1 MNELSKRLEALKKR
15 TTALANDVDHRSN
28 NKAKNDDDE
37 KEKEEEVF
45 MKEEMKSA
53 ENELR
58 KSMKKMEVLRAKMHE
73 IDRVDGHDGMRGR
86 IKGERERFQG
96 ADFVRRRNSAIAT
109 ATTQTERLYSP
120 VKKKTA
126 TRDEGET
133 KLEERRRSIDGS
145 EMKRRGQRLGTPRLA
160 RGVVEASDDDDHPI
174 EVSVKVKNGTRDPR
188 RGRRRELD
196 AALNRVEKIGVVE
209 DVLLKSRTLDDFMFY
224 SKEIQANKVRDEQ
237 IRNAVEV
244 ARSKIFLEVTNFL
257 RTNNRLPEDADV
269 ISVAICEKF
278 AELGVRNANLVKSAH
293 DAREIIERLS
303 AELNSF
309 RDSCDTPTY

>member
-58 KSMKKMEVLRAKMHE
+58 KSMKKMEVLRAKMNE
-73 IDRVDGHDGMRGR
+73 IDRVDGHEGLRGR

-196 AALNRVEKIGVVE
+196 AALNHVEKIGVVE

-278 AELGVRNANLVKSAH
+278 AQVGVRNANLVKSAH

>member
-15 TTALANDVDHRSN
+15 TTALANDFDHRSN

-58 KSMKKMEVLRAKMHE
+58 KSMKKMEVLRAKMNE
-73 IDRVDGHDGMRGR
+73 IDRVDGHEGLRGR

-196 AALNRVEKIGVVE
+196 AALNHVEKIGVVE

-278 AELGVRNANLVKSAH
+278 AQVGVRNANLVKSAH

>member
-37 KEKEEEVF
+37 KEKEVF

-58 KSMKKMEVLRAKMHE
+58 KSMKKMEVLRAKMNE

>member
-15 TTALANDVDHRSN
+15 TTALANDFDHRSN

-37 KEKEEEVF
+37 KEKEVF

-120 VKKKTA
+120 LKKK
-126 TRDEGET
+126 
-133 KLEERRRSIDGS
+133 RRR
-145 EMKRRGQRLGTPRLA
+145 
-160 RGVVEASDDDDHPI
+160 
-174 EVSVKVKNGTRDPR
+174 GTRAKR
-188 RGRRRELD
+188 S
-196 AALNRVEKIGVVE
+196 
-209 DVLLKSRTLDDFMFY
+209 LK
-224 SKEIQANKVRDEQ
+224 NDEE
-237 IRNAVEV
+237 A
-244 ARSKIFLEVTNFL
+244 
-257 RTNNRLPEDADV
+257 
-269 ISVAICEKF
+269 
-278 AELGVRNANLVKSAH
+278 
-293 DAREIIERLS
+293 
-303 AELNSF
+303 
-309 RDSCDTPTY
+309 

>member
-15 TTALANDVDHRSN
+15 TTALANDFDHRSN

-37 KEKEEEVF
+37 KEKEVF

-58 KSMKKMEVLRAKMHE
+58 KSMKKMEVLRAKMNE
-73 IDRVDGHDGMRGR
+73 IDRVDGHEGLRGR